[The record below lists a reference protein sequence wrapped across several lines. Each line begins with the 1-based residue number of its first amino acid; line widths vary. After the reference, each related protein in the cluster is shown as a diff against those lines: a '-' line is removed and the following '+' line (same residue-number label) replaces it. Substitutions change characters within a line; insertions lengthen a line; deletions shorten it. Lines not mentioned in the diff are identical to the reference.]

1 MVASLKRRGFCLPTC
16 SRIGRGASALSMRR
30 KLVVAVLGLV
40 FASCFNLTER
50 GLRGVPSGPMSWRIG
65 YSDGCRSGRLTVLDY
80 GYWQRDKER
89 YRIDD
94 LYRQGW
100 DEAFRACAE
109 RARAEQSSP
118 VAAVRAAT
126 PVGAGAPVA
135 ATPALVASPPTEEA
149 TPPPV
154 VPQLPTSLETV
165 GEKPPKPEQAAPS
178 PASTQRDA
186 ITERIRQ
193 LEDEVSRLKS
203 QLQQVEE

>member
-50 GLRGVPSGPMSWRIG
+50 GLRGVPPGPMSWRIG

-100 DEAFRACAE
+100 DEAFRAMAE
-109 RARAEQSSP
+109 AGDDKLLDGDLVGTSTEALSWPEVPRRLVRTRRCGPHVPISTWFTIDLRALSP
-118 VAAVRAAT
+118 RLRRSD
-126 PVGAGAPVA
+126 GA
-135 ATPALVASPPTEEA
+135 
-149 TPPPV
+149 
-154 VPQLPTSLETV
+154 
-165 GEKPPKPEQAAPS
+165 
-178 PASTQRDA
+178 
-186 ITERIRQ
+186 
-193 LEDEVSRLKS
+193 
-203 QLQQVEE
+203 